1 MRHNEK
7 VAFSEWA
14 VSEAPETS
22 LNRVVKMKIC
32 VSLRKHSHVFTC
44 HL

>member
-7 VAFSEWA
+7 VAFGEWE
-14 VSEAPETS
+14 VFEALETG
-22 LNRVVKMKIC
+22 LNRVVRKMY
-32 VSLRKHSHVFTC
+32 VSLRKHSCVFTC

>member
-7 VAFSEWA
+7 VASGEGA
-14 VSEAPETS
+14 VFEAPENS
-22 LNRVVKMKIC
+22 LKRVVKMKIC
-32 VSLRKHSHVFTC
+32 VSLRKHSHVFVC

>member
-7 VAFSEWA
+7 IAFSEWA
-14 VSEAPETS
+14 VFEALESS
-22 LNRVVKMKIC
+22 LNRVVKMKMR